1 MLDSYYHDW
10 IDAFLSCFFYSNDES
25 KLTQFS
31 FIWKEMIIFAE
42 EHWNA
47 KNYDMLNLQLRLLGI
62 YSRESFWTDAKFAPI
77 IDGLSLFYTKWA
89 NIFINKYNYINN
101 YIAFCASTAGAPLLK
116 DSLPLIAE
124 TLESIYL
131 RDNEATS
138 SLSAQLCK
146 EIWTNHRTLIK
157 ENHDLNDAFFRILSK
172 SISLGSREALD
183 LQNDINNSS
192 E

>member
-1 MLDSYYHDW
+1 MLDPYYHDW
-10 IDAFLSCFFYSNDES
+10 IDVFLSWFFFSSNES
-25 KLTQFS
+25 KLVQFAHV
-31 FIWKEMIIFAE
+31 WKEMIIFAN
-42 EHWNA
+42 EHWDA
-47 KNYDMLNLQLRLLGI
+47 KSYDIQNLKLRLLGI
-62 YSRESFWTDAKFAPI
+62 YSREFFWKDAKFVPI
-77 IDGLSLFYTKWA
+77 IDGFSSFYTKWA
-89 NIFINKYNYINN
+89 TSSIKKYNNINK

-116 DSLPLIAE
+116 DSLLLIAE
-124 TLESIYL
+124 TLESTSL
-131 RDNEATS
+131 REKEATT